1 MSWFAVALVAVG
13 LADLVGSVLS
23 DDRRPRPR
31 GVVLGA
37 SATVGVLVAVV
48 LHLTGGLIHPR
59 DLLALALTVVGVI
72 GWRATAPRYRDVP
85 TAVPLS
91 VLGGLLL
98 LLVALSGGA
107 SGLGGPLARWL
118 TGVQWPG
125 AHLPT
130 PSKALLVTGLV
141 LVQLSTGNLV
151 VRLVLRSIGAL
162 RPSGTQPTMDLRG
175 GRLLG
180 PLERVLIL
188 GLGLAGQVTA
198 ASLVIAAK
206 GLIRFPE
213 LQSSGRGDD
222 ADDGAPEPDMR
233 IHALTQYFLVGSF
246 VSWLVAL
253 VSVGLGR

>member
-1 MSWFAVALVAVG
+1 MTWFAVALVAIG

-23 DDRRPRPR
+23 DDRHPRPATL
-31 GVVLGA
+31 VTSA
-37 SATVGVLVAVV
+37 SAATGVAVAVV
-48 LHLTGGLIHPR
+48 LHLTGGLVRPR
-59 DLLALALTVVGVI
+59 DLLAVAITVVGVVA
-72 GWRATAPRYRDVP
+72 WRVTSAGARDDRVP
-85 TAVPLS
+85 AGAALG
-91 VLGGLLL
+91 VLGGTLLL
-98 LLVALSGGA
+98 LLALSGGA
-107 SGLGGPLARWL
+107 SPLGGPLARWL
-118 TGVQWPG
+118 QGVQWPG
-125 AHLPT
+125 AHVPT
-130 PSKALLVTGLV
+130 PTKALLVAGLV

-162 RPSGTQPTMDLRG
+162 RPAGTQPSEEIRG

-213 LQSSGRGDD
+213 LQSSSRAD
-222 ADDGAPEPDMR
+222 DDGAAPDMR

-253 VSVGLGR
+253 ASVGLGR

>member
-23 DDRRPRPR
+23 DERHPRPAALVT
-31 GVVLGA
+31 GVSAAAGA
-37 SATVGVLVAVV
+37 VVAVV
-48 LHLTGGLIHPR
+48 LHLTGGLVRPR
-59 DLLALALTVVGVI
+59 DLLALAITVVGVVV
-72 GWRATAPRYRDVP
+72 WRVTATGARSEKVAPGL
-85 TAVPLS
+85 PLG
-91 VLGGLLL
+91 VLGGTLLL
-98 LLVALSGGA
+98 LLALSGGA
-107 SGLGGPLARWL
+107 SALGGPLARWL
-118 TGVQWPG
+118 QGVQWPG
-125 AHLPT
+125 AHA
-130 PSKALLVTGLV
+130 PSPAKALLVTGLV

-162 RPSGTQPTMDLRG
+162 RPSGTEPSQEIRG

-188 GLGLAGQVTA
+188 GLGLSGQLTA

-213 LQSSGRGDD
+213 LQSSSRADDDD
-222 ADDGAPEPDMR
+222 AAPDMR

-253 VSVGLGR
+253 ASVGLGR

>member
-1 MSWFAVALVAVG
+1 M
-13 LADLVGSVLS
+13 
-23 DDRRPRPR
+23 
-31 GVVLGA
+31 
-37 SATVGVLVAVV
+37 
-48 LHLTGGLIHPR
+48 
-59 DLLALALTVVGVI
+59 
-72 GWRATAPRYRDVP
+72 
-85 TAVPLS
+85 
-91 VLGGLLL
+91 
-98 LLVALSGGA
+98 
-107 SGLGGPLARWL
+107 
-118 TGVQWPG
+118 
-125 AHLPT
+125 PT
-130 PSKALLVTGLV
+130 PTKALLVAGLV

-162 RPSGTQPTMDLRG
+162 RPAGTEPAQEIRG

-213 LQSSGRGDD
+213 LQSSSRSDED
-222 ADDGAPEPDMR
+222 EQAAPDMR

-253 VSVGLGR
+253 ASVGLGR

>member
-1 MSWFAVALVAVG
+1 MTWFAVALVAIG

-23 DDRRPRPR
+23 DDRHPRPATLVT
-31 GVVLGA
+31 GVSAAAGA
-37 SATVGVLVAVV
+37 VVAVV
-48 LHLTGGLIHPR
+48 LHLTGGLVRPR
-59 DLLALALTVVGVI
+59 DLLALAITVVGVVV
-72 GWRATAPRYRDVP
+72 WRVTATGARSEKMAPGL
-85 TAVPLS
+85 PLG
-91 VLGGLLL
+91 VLGGTLLL
-98 LLVALSGGA
+98 LLALSGGA
-107 SGLGGPLARWL
+107 SALGGPLAHWL
-118 TGVQWPG
+118 QGVQWPG
-125 AHLPT
+125 AHA
-130 PSKALLVTGLV
+130 PSPAKALLVTGLV

-162 RPSGTQPTMDLRG
+162 RPSGAEPSQEIRG

-213 LQSSGRGDD
+213 LQSSSRAD
-222 ADDGAPEPDMR
+222 DDGAAPDMR

-253 VSVGLGR
+253 ASVGLGR